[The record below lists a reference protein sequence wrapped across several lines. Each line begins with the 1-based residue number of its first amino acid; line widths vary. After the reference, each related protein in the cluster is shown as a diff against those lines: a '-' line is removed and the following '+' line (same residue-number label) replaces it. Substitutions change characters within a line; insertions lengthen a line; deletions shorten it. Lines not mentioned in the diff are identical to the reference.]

1 MITPMDR
8 IEIVC
13 LRSIL
18 EDIALFLQLQ
28 GILHV
33 EEVPLTVEDA
43 PGFLHR
49 AHLSDE
55 QRQRAE
61 TIESIRHM
69 LGEITPLLGTSPS
82 HDAVRAAARVF
93 SERDMA
99 AWTADAEGWHSAF
112 RTLTRD
118 KVTGQDRLEVL
129 QNYRSVLEAV
139 APVMQGRDVQLGKG
153 ARALVL
159 QGDVKRALER
169 LDAKLARYLDKDY
182 QLIRE
187 MTSRRKAVAL
197 ILYPEAQDGLVARA
211 LDEEGI
217 VPIDVRGDDFEG
229 STVSQMLPRLHDAIR
244 KQEDDL
250 VKVDAEIERFS
261 ETHGA
266 AVVALDGLTHDALAQ
281 LDVVNRFAHSEMIA
295 VIQGWAPS
303 ETFDELK
310 ARLHKEFPGQVE
322 IDRLAIAHDEYD
334 RVPTLLKNK
343 AWAKPFEALLT
354 LFRPPTYGTYD
365 PTLLVGISFILF
377 YGFILGDV
385 VYGLAVIAFA
395 HLLRKK
401 LGHIAL
407 VNHAAKVGYYMGVS
421 SIVFGVFYGEYAG
434 DVGEKLLGLHYVW
447 FHRAHDTDR
456 LLLYGILFGV
466 VHVPLALILGIWQD
480 YRHHHKVHAQEKL
493 GLLVG
498 LTALGIFICKF
509 MDVSPFTAPVFG
521 WISLALFLGSV
532 ALLVMAV
539 KAMALIQLLEII
551 SLFGNVMSYSRLMAL
566 GIASI
571 AVADIA
577 NQMGRDLPWVI
588 GIPFAILI
596 HLVNVGIGIFSP
608 TLHSLRLNY
617 VEFLPKFFSPQGK
630 VYEPFRKERL
640 C

>member
-1 MITPMDR
+1 MIAPMDR

-18 EDIALFLQLQ
+18 EKVTLFLQLQ

-33 EEVPLTVEDA
+33 EEVPLAVENA

-49 AHLSDE
+49 AHWNDD
-55 QRQRAE
+55 QRARAE
-61 TIESIRHM
+61 MLESIRHH
-69 LGEITPLLGTSPS
+69 LIEITPLLTASPS
-82 HDAVRAAARVF
+82 HEDVIAA
-93 SERDMA
+93 SQPLCNHDLA
-99 AWTADAEGWHSAF
+99 AWKAQAEQWHTAF
-112 RTLTRD
+112 RGLTRA
-118 KVTGQDRLEVL
+118 KVEGQDRLEVL

-139 APVMQGRDVQLGKG
+139 APIMQGRDVKLGKG

-159 QGDVKRALER
+159 QGDVKRAIER
-169 LDAKLARYLDKDY
+169 LDAKLKRYLEKDY

-217 VPIDVRGDDFEG
+217 VPIDVRGGEFEG
-229 STVSQMLPRLHDAIR
+229 TTVSQMLPKLQDAIG
-244 KQEDDL
+244 KQQAELARLDSEI
-250 VKVDAEIERFS
+250 DAFS
-261 ETHGA
+261 RTDGA
-266 AVVALDGLTHDALAQ
+266 AVLALEGLAHDALSQ
-281 LDVVNRFAHSEMIA
+281 LNVVNRFAHSEMIA

-303 ETFDELK
+303 ETFEELK

-322 IDRLAIAHDEYD
+322 IDRLVIDHHEYD
-334 RVPTLLKNK
+334 RVPTLLKNQK
-343 AWAKPFEALLT
+343 WARPFEALLT

-377 YGFILGDV
+377 YGFILGDA

-395 HLLRKK
+395 HFLRVK
-401 LGHIAL
+401 LGHIPL
-407 VNHAAKVGYYMGVS
+407 VDHAGKVGYYMGVS
-421 SIVFGVFYGEYAG
+421 SIIFGVLYGEYAG
-434 DVGEKLLGLHYVW
+434 DLGEKALGLHYVW

-466 VHVPLALILGIWQD
+466 VHIPLALIMGIWQD

-493 GLLVG
+493 GLLLG

-509 MDVSPFTAPVFG
+509 MDVAPFTAPIFG
-521 WISLALFLGSV
+521 WISLLLFIAAV

-539 KAMALIQLLEII
+539 KLMALIQVLEII

-577 NQMGRDLPWVI
+577 NQMGRDMPYII

-596 HLVNVGIGIFSP
+596 HIVNIGIGIFSP

-630 VYEPFRKERL
+630 VYQPFRKEKL

>member
-1 MITPMDR
+1 MIAPMDR

-18 EDIALFLQLQ
+18 EDVTLFLQLQ

-33 EEVPLTVEDA
+33 EEVPLAVENA

-49 AHLSDE
+49 AHWNDA
-55 QRQRAE
+55 QRERAE
-61 TIESIRHM
+61 SLDTVRHL
-69 LGEITPLLGTSPS
+69 LGEIVPLLTTSPS
-82 HDAVRAAARVF
+82 YDDVHAAARQLAGH
-93 SERDMA
+93 DLP
-99 AWTADAEGWHSAF
+99 AWKAEAEQWHATF
-112 RTLTRD
+112 RGLTRK
-118 KVTGQDRLEVL
+118 KVAGQDRLEVL
-129 QNYRSVLEAV
+129 QNYRNVLEAV

-159 QGDVKRALER
+159 QGDVKRAIER
-169 LDAKLARYLDKDY
+169 LDAKLKRYLDKDY
-182 QLIRE
+182 QMIRE

-197 ILYPEAQDGLVARA
+197 ILYPEAHDGLVARA

-217 VPIDVRGDDFEG
+217 VPIDVRGDEFEG
-229 STVSQMLPRLHDAIR
+229 ATVSQMLPRLADAIR
-244 KQEDDL
+244 KQQDEL
-250 VKVDAEIERFS
+250 ARLGREIQDFS
-261 ETHGA
+261 RTHGA
-266 AVVALDGLTHDALAQ
+266 AVTALDGLAHDELNQ
-281 LDVVNRFAHSEMIA
+281 LNVVNRFAHSEMIA

-303 ETFDELK
+303 ETFEELK
-310 ARLHKEFPGQVE
+310 ARLHKEFPGQIE
-322 IDRLAIAHDEYD
+322 IDRLAIDHHEYD
-334 RVPTLLKNK
+334 RVPTLLKNQK
-343 AWAKPFEALLT
+343 WARPFEALLT
-354 LFRPPTYGTYD
+354 LFRPPAYGTYD

-377 YGFILGDV
+377 YGFILGDAI
-385 VYGLAVIAFA
+385 YGLAVIAFA
-395 HLLRKK
+395 HLLRVK
-401 LGHIAL
+401 LGHIPL
-407 VNHAAKVGYYMGVS
+407 VDHAGKVGYYMGVS
-421 SIVFGVFYGEYAG
+421 SIVFGVLYGEYAG
-434 DVGEKLLGLHYVW
+434 DFGEKVLGLHYVW

-466 VHVPLALILGIWQD
+466 VHIPLALIMGIWQD

-493 GLLVG
+493 GLLLG

-509 MDVSPFTAPVFG
+509 MDVAPFTAPIFG
-521 WISLALFLGSV
+521 WISLLLFIAAV
-532 ALLVMAV
+532 VLLVMAV
-539 KAMALIQLLEII
+539 KLMALIQILEII

-577 NQMGRDLPWVI
+577 NQMGRDLPYVI

-630 VYEPFRKERL
+630 VYQPFRKEKL